1 MEEVLQLGERAGGD
15 MVVCGVLGREGC
27 LQQRS
32 RELQLGRVGELG
44 VSEIQRAYT
53 HD

>member
-1 MEEVLQLGERAGGD
+1 MEEVLRLGERAGGN
-15 MVVCGVLGREGC
+15 MVVCGVLGREGR

-44 VSEIQRAYT
+44 MSGIQRAYT
-53 HD
+53 QD